1 MLKLLHTGDL
11 HLDSPFSRLD
21 PGHAH
26 IRRKELREAFSEMVQ
41 FVRAHFVDMLLI
53 AGDLFDT
60 EFVTRETVEFLRAEF
75 ARIPDCKVFITPG
88 NHDPFTE
95 DSVYNRYG
103 FGDNVYVF
111 PRSMLSHFY
120 FENLNAYVYGYAFEQ
135 ESLRHCPFAGYR
147 VEDPGAYNV
156 LLGHGDFAADTRYC
170 PLSEERI
177 VSFGADYAAFG
188 HTHNAPDPI
197 TAGGVTYAHCGCAEG
212 RGFDEVGEKGAIYVE
227 IEKENGEAK
236 VRTERVRFSRRRYE
250 KLKVSVDGL
259 STLTAVEDAI
269 RAAVAEGGYGV
280 DTLLRITLTG
290 RIAPSVILSEELL
303 AAHVDSVFYAE
314 VKDRTLPLYDVDYLN
329 EDPSVKGVF
338 FRMLRPA
345 LDSED
350 EEQRSLATKA
360 LRYGLAAITGEDL
373 AELADE
379 EGTEGL

>member
-1 MLKLLHTGDL
+1 
-11 HLDSPFSRLD
+11 
-21 PGHAH
+21 
-26 IRRKELREAFSEMVQ
+26 
-41 FVRAHFVDMLLI
+41 
-53 AGDLFDT
+53 
-60 EFVTRETVEFLRAEF
+60 
-75 ARIPDCKVFITPG
+75 
-88 NHDPFTE
+88 
-95 DSVYNRYG
+95 
-103 FGDNVYVF
+103 
-111 PRSMLSHFY
+111 
-120 FENLNAYVYGYAFEQ
+120 
-135 ESLRHCPFAGYR
+135 
-147 VEDPGAYNV
+147 
-156 LLGHGDFAADTRYC
+156 
-170 PLSEERI
+170 
-177 VSFGADYAAFG
+177 
-188 HTHNAPDPI
+188 
-197 TAGGVTYAHCGCAEG
+197 
-212 RGFDEVGEKGAIYVE
+212 
-227 IEKENGEAK
+227 
-236 VRTERVRFSRRRYE
+236 
-250 KLKVSVDGL
+250 
-259 STLTAVEDAI
+259 VEDAI